1 MKSNEKIWGFVTSLL
16 LVFSFVLLF
25 LNIFQYETAL
35 TTTGKGLF
43 ADYTGAETAFKIAG
57 AGFSTFWMVANNVCS
72 VIFSALA
79 GVYIIIYILKVCG
92 INLGKNFFKFE
103 KVLSTLLALV
113 AILTL
118 VFGLGAVIFNRHESM
133 GINGDIGFY
142 FQCIGML
149 ASFVSFLAIGNGKS
163 TKKKGKRK

>member
-1 MKSNEKIWGFVTSLL
+1 MKTNEKVWGFVTSLL

-25 LNIFQYETAL
+25 LNIFQYQTVL

-43 ADYTGAETAFKIAG
+43 ADYTVAETAFKLSG
-57 AGFSTFWMVANNVCS
+57 AGFSTFWMVANNIGS
-72 VIFSALA
+72 IIFAVLA

-92 INLGKNFFKFE
+92 ISLGKNFFKFE
-103 KVLSTLLALV
+103 KALSTLLSLV

-118 VFGLGAVIFNRHESM
+118 VFGLGAIIFNRYESM

-149 ASFVSFLAIGNGKS
+149 ASFVSFLAIGTGKT
-163 TKKKGKRK
+163 TKKKSKRK